1 MANTSEILAVG
12 SAVEAL
18 HMPPTRHCKC
28 IRQVD
33 HSLPNWVAR
42 TPLAT
47 FYRYP
52 KFLQGGHEATVM
64 IVCHP
69 PVQLPSDAEVLR
81 EASVS
86 NKSYIKKFK
95 HLSIISAFNA
105 FLAT

>member
-1 MANTSEILAVG
+1 
-12 SAVEAL
+12 
-18 HMPPTRHCKC
+18 MPPTRHCKL
-28 IRQVD
+28 ISQGA

-47 FYRYP
+47 FYRDP
-52 KFLQGGHEATVM
+52 KVLQGGHEATVV

-69 PVQLPSDAEVLR
+69 PVHLPPDAEILR

-105 FLAT
+105 FLGT